1 MVRSGIW
8 TQIQVNPALAQNMYF
23 ISQFLGFGPFIE
35 GDQLLQIYDF
45 QILTQ
50 SPHVHLNTKI
60 FFCSQTTARPYG
72 IGSCTRLRTKR
83 VSYLSAR
90 LETMYVIFHRFSN
103 TFYGQN

>member
-8 TQIQVNPALAQNMYF
+8 TQIQVNPALAQIMSTF
-23 ISQFLGFGPFIE
+23 GQFLGFRPFIE
-35 GDQLLQIYDF
+35 GVQLLQIYDF

-50 SPHVHLNTKI
+50 SPHVHLNGKF

-72 IGSCTRLRTKR
+72 IGSCSRLRTKR

-90 LETMYVIFHRFSN
+90 
-103 TFYGQN
+103 Q